1 MGRLSPSPTLPQS
14 HTFGDT
20 LVIAHNEAAFRAH
33 LERIDREKILID
45 LVRLWP
51 ENSPILTH
59 ANYFGICW

>member
-1 MGRLSPSPTLPQS
+1 MEEVVE
-14 HTFGDT
+14 FGGT
-20 LVIAHNEAAFRAH
+20 LVIAHNLAEFRTL
-33 LERIDREKILID
+33 LEKIHREKILID